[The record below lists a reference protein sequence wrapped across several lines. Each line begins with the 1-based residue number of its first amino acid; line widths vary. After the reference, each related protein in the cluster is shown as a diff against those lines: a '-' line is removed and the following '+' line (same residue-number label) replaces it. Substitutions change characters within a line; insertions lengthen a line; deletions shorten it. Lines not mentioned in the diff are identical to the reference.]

1 MRIRGPI
8 SPLYLSFPLIL
19 IAALA
24 LARYSYRN
32 ARQLAHNSEASV
44 IDGLNALG
52 DQTRSRVESFII
64 DSDRELFNLVDLEH
78 LQDFKRRWSEIVRLS
93 NLVETA
99 IVLDENLQLV
109 KDGYVTKKPNRKGPH
124 TDAFQRLFTER
135 ILPTLPLAELRPGSH
150 RHLHTQHEGTDYL
163 LSYIKRHDPDS
174 GRVFY
179 IILKVNLDYL
189 VGTFF
194 PELFQP
200 IAGRVLV
207 SVLGSRGEVV
217 YGQAISAAGMYVYDK
232 RFDTTIYQWRL
243 LMAPLD
249 SARLRAGA
257 QKRVLSDMLLIGLM
271 LGVMLF
277 GTGFL
282 VYAISSEQRVSALKS
297 EFISNVSHELKTPL
311 SLIRMFAELL
321 MLGKVKTPEKGKEY
335 AAIITRESERLSR
348 LIDNVLDFSRIE
360 RGKAA
365 YEMKPGDLGE
375 VVERALDFY
384 RYRLEREGR
393 QLAVDVPA
401 ALPTTLLDENAMTL
415 LLLNLVDNAIK
426 YGGSGPITVRLRPGR
441 RGEELRLSVTDQGLG
456 IAADEQRK
464 IFERF
469 YRTRAVR
476 NTSIRGSGIGL
487 ALVKHITE
495 AHGGRVWVESE
506 PGKGS
511 TFVVT
516 LPVRKP
522 PPEPPEGLVPG
533 DHAEHREDE
542 ASPSSPSS
550 PAPSSPSPGEP
561 PAQAEQNQPPAT

>member
-1 MRIRGPI
+1 MRIRRHI

-32 ARQLAHNSEASV
+32 ARQLAQNSEASV

-109 KDGYVTKKPNRKGPH
+109 KDGYVTKKPSRQGKH
-124 TDAFQRLFTER
+124 ADTFQRLFTER
-135 ILPTLPLAELRPGSH
+135 ILPMLPLTELRPGQH
-150 RHLHTQHEGTDYL
+150 RHLHTQHEGIDYL
-163 LSYIKRHDPDS
+163 LSYIKRHDTDS

-194 PELFQP
+194 PEVVVQP

-217 YGQAISAAGMYVYDK
+217 YGQAIKAAGRYVYDK

-257 QKRVLSDMLLIGLM
+257 QQRVLSDTLLIGLM
-271 LGVMLF
+271 LGVMLL

-282 VYAISSEQRVSALKS
+282 VYAISSEQKVSALKS

-401 ALPTTLLDENAMTL
+401 AVPTTLLDENAMTL
-415 LLLNLVDNAIK
+415 LLLNLVDNAVK
-426 YGGSGPITVRLRPGR
+426 YGGTGPISVRLRPSR
-441 RGEELRLSVTDQGLG
+441 RGDELQLSVTDQGLG

-464 IFERF
+464 VFERF

-516 LPVRKP
+516 LPVRKLPPELPSEP
-522 PPEPPEGLVPG
+522 PPDAEAALETEAGPPP
-533 DHAEHREDE
+533 
-542 ASPSSPSS
+542 
-550 PAPSSPSPGEP
+550 
-561 PAQAEQNQPPAT
+561 T

>member
-1 MRIRGPI
+1 MRIRSHI

-32 ARQLAHNSEASV
+32 ARQLAQNSEASV

-109 KDGYVTKKPNRKGPH
+109 KDGYVTKKPSRQGKH
-124 TDAFQRLFTER
+124 ADAFQRLFTER
-135 ILPTLPLAELRPGSH
+135 ILPMLPLTELRPGQH

-163 LSYIKRHDPDS
+163 LSYIKRHDTDS

-194 PELFQP
+194 PEVVVQP

-217 YGQAISAAGMYVYDK
+217 YGQAIKAAGRYVYDK

-257 QKRVLSDMLLIGLM
+257 QKRVLSDTLLIGLM
-271 LGVMLF
+271 LGVMLL

-282 VYAISSEQRVSALKS
+282 VYAISSEQKVSALKS

-401 ALPTTLLDENAMTL
+401 AVPTTLLDENAMTL
-415 LLLNLVDNAIK
+415 LLLNLVDNALK
-426 YGGSGPITVRLRPGR
+426 YGGSGPISVRLRPSR
-441 RGEELRLSVTDQGLG
+441 RGDELQLSVTDQGLG

-464 IFERF
+464 VFERF

-516 LPVRKP
+516 LPVRKLPPELPSEP
-522 PPEPPEGLVPG
+522 PPAVDGDAGAPP
-533 DHAEHREDE
+533 
-542 ASPSSPSS
+542 
-550 PAPSSPSPGEP
+550 
-561 PAQAEQNQPPAT
+561 T

>member
-1 MRIRGPI
+1 MRIRSL

-32 ARQLAHNSEASV
+32 ARQLAQNSEASV

-99 IVLDENLQLV
+99 IVLDENLKLV
-109 KDGYVTKKPNRKGPH
+109 KDGYVTKKPSRNGQRP
-124 TDAFQRLFTER
+124 DAFQRLLTER
-135 ILPTLPLAELRPGSH
+135 ILPTLPLAELRPGAH
-150 RHLHTQHEGTDYL
+150 RHLHTQHEGVDYL
-163 LSYIKRHDPDS
+163 LSYIKRHDADS
-174 GRVFY
+174 GRVYY

-243 LMAPLD
+243 LMAPID

-257 QKRVLSDMLLIGLM
+257 QKRVISDISLIGLM
-271 LGVMLF
+271 LGVMLL

-401 ALPTTLLDENAMTL
+401 AVPTTLLDENAMTL
-415 LLLNLVDNAIK
+415 LLLNLVDNAVK
-426 YGGSGPITVRLRPGR
+426 YGGSGPIMVRLRPSR
-441 RGEELRLSVTDQGLG
+441 RGDELQLSVTDQGLG
-456 IAADEQRK
+456 IAAEEQRK

-469 YRTRAVR
+469 IGPARCATPA
-476 NTSIRGSGIGL
+476 SAAPASG
-487 ALVKHITE
+487 
-495 AHGGRVWVESE
+495 WPWS
-506 PGKGS
+506 S
-511 TFVVT
+511 T
-516 LPVRKP
+516 
-522 PPEPPEGLVPG
+522 
-533 DHAEHREDE
+533 
-542 ASPSSPSS
+542 
-550 PAPSSPSPGEP
+550 SPSPTPVASGSRARPARARRFLSACRCTSYPRSP
-561 PAQAEQNQPPAT
+561 PSFLYNPLHPTAQKRPPSPVSSR

>member
-1 MRIRGPI
+1 MRIRRHI

-32 ARQLAHNSEASV
+32 ARQLAQNSEASV

-109 KDGYVTKKPNRKGPH
+109 KDGYVTKKPSRQGKH
-124 TDAFQRLFTER
+124 ADTFQRLFTER
-135 ILPTLPLAELRPGSH
+135 ILPMLPLTELRPGQH
-150 RHLHTQHEGTDYL
+150 RHLHTQHEGIDYL
-163 LSYIKRHDPDS
+163 LSYIKRHDTDS

-194 PELFQP
+194 PEVVVQP

-217 YGQAISAAGMYVYDK
+217 YGQAIKAAGRYVYDK

-257 QKRVLSDMLLIGLM
+257 QKRVLSDTLLIGLM
-271 LGVMLF
+271 LGVMLL

-282 VYAISSEQRVSALKS
+282 VYAISSEQKVSALKS

-401 ALPTTLLDENAMTL
+401 EVPTTLLDENAMTL
-415 LLLNLVDNAIK
+415 LVLNLVDNAVK
-426 YGGSGPITVRLRPGR
+426 YGGSGPISVRLRPSR
-441 RGEELRLSVTDQGLG
+441 RGDELQLSVSDQGLG

-464 IFERF
+464 VFERF

-495 AHGGRVWVESE
+495 SHGGRVWVESE

-511 TFVVT
+511 TFVVA
-516 LPVRKP
+516 LPVSKLVPELPAEP
-522 PPEPPEGLVPG
+522 PPAADADAGTPP
-533 DHAEHREDE
+533 
-542 ASPSSPSS
+542 
-550 PAPSSPSPGEP
+550 
-561 PAQAEQNQPPAT
+561 T

>member
-1 MRIRGPI
+1 MRIRRHI

-32 ARQLAHNSEASV
+32 ARQLAQNSEASV

-109 KDGYVTKKPNRKGPH
+109 KDGYVTKKPSRHGQRA
-124 TDAFQRLFTER
+124 DAFQKLLTER
-135 ILPTLPLAELRPGSH
+135 ILPTLPLAELRPGAH
-150 RHLHTQHEGTDYL
+150 RHLHTQHEGVDYL
-163 LSYIKRHDPDS
+163 LSYIKRHDADS

-257 QKRVLSDMLLIGLM
+257 QKRVISDISLIGLM
-271 LGVMLF
+271 LGVMLL

-415 LLLNLVDNAIK
+415 LLLNLVDNAVK
-426 YGGSGPITVRLRPGR
+426 YGGSGPITVRLRPSR
-441 RGEELRLSVTDQGLG
+441 RGDELQLSVTDQGLG
-456 IAADEQRK
+456 IAPEEQRK
-464 IFERF
+464 VFERF

-495 AHGGRVWVESE
+495 AHGGRVWVEST

-511 TFVVT
+511 TFIVT
-516 LPVRKP
+516 LPVHKL
-522 PPEPPEGLVPG
+522 PPES
-533 DHAEHREDE
+533 A
-542 ASPSSPSS
+542 
-550 PAPSSPSPGEP
+550 EP
-561 PAQAEQNQPPAT
+561 PADAPPAGSADAEPPST

>member
-1 MRIRGPI
+1 MRIRRSI

-24 LARYSYRN
+24 LARSSYRN
-32 ARQLAHNSEASV
+32 TRQLEQISQASV
-44 IDGLNALG
+44 IAGLNALG
-52 DQTRSRVESFII
+52 DQTRSRVDSII
-64 DSDRELFNLVDLEH
+64 AEADGELFNLVDLEH

-93 NLVETA
+93 NFVETA
-99 IVLDENLQLV
+99 IVLDEKQQIV
-109 KDGYVTKKPNRKGPH
+109 KDGYVTKRQNRHGQH
-124 TDAFQRLFTER
+124 DTFQRLFMER
-135 ILPTLPLAELRPGSH
+135 ILPTMPLDKLQLNAH
-150 RHLHTQHEGTDYL
+150 RHQHDQIEGVDYL
-163 LSYIKRHDPDS
+163 LSYIKRQDADS
-174 GRVFY
+174 GRVYY

-189 VGTFF
+189 VRTYF
-194 PELFQP
+194 PEVFQS
-200 IAGRVLV
+200 ITGREIV
-207 SVLGSRGEVV
+207 SVLGSQGEVV
-217 YGQAISAAGMYVYDK
+217 YGQPISTSVTYVYDK
-232 RFDTTIYQWRL
+232 RFDNTVYQWRL

-249 SARLRAGA
+249 STQLRRGA
-257 QKRVLSDMLLIGLM
+257 EQQMRFDIYLIGLM
-271 LGVMLF
+271 LGVILV

-375 VVERALDFY
+375 VIERALDFY

-393 QLAVDVPA
+393 QLVVDVPA
-401 ALPTTLLDENAMTL
+401 SLPPTLLDENAMTL

-426 YGGSGPITVRLRPGR
+426 YGGSGPITVRLRPTR
-441 RGEELRLSVTDQGLG
+441 RGNELQLSVTDQGIG
-456 IAADEQRK
+456 IAEDELRK

-511 TFVVT
+511 TFMVT
-516 LPVRKP
+516 IPVQKP
-522 PPEPPEGLVPG
+522 PPESAADLPPPPPEKDPPPEALPAAAAVAATESGDPG
-533 DHAEHREDE
+533 KPTDY
-542 ASPSSPSS
+542 
-550 PAPSSPSPGEP
+550 
-561 PAQAEQNQPPAT
+561 

>member
-1 MRIRGPI
+1 MRIRRHI

-32 ARQLAHNSEASV
+32 ARQLAHNSEVSV

-52 DQTRSRVESFII
+52 DQTRNRVESFII

-109 KDGYVTKKPNRKGPH
+109 KDGYVTKKPSRKGPH
-124 TDAFQRLFTER
+124 ADAFQRLFTER
-135 ILPTLPLAELRPGSH
+135 ILPTLPLTELRPGSH

-163 LSYIKRHDPDS
+163 LSYIKRLDPDS

-271 LGVMLF
+271 LGVMLL

-415 LLLNLVDNAIK
+415 LLLNLVDNAVK
-426 YGGSGPITVRLRPGR
+426 YGGSGPITVRLRSGR
-441 RGEELRLSVTDQGLG
+441 RGDELQLAVTDQGLG
-456 IAADEQRK
+456 IAPEEQRK

-511 TFVVT
+511 TFLVT
-516 LPVRKP
+516 LPVRKLPPENPENPEVPQAEREESDAAP
-522 PPEPPEGLVPG
+522 PP
-533 DHAEHREDE
+533 AR
-542 ASPSSPSS
+542 SQ
-550 PAPSSPSPGEP
+550 AP
-561 PAQAEQNQPPAT
+561 AEQNPPLPT

>member
-1 MRIRGPI
+1 MRIRRHI

-32 ARQLAHNSEASV
+32 AKQLAQNSEASV
-44 IDGLNALG
+44 IQGLFALG
-52 DQTRSRVESFII
+52 DQTRSRVESFVI

-78 LQDFKRRWSEIVRLS
+78 LQDFSRRWAEIVRLS
-93 NLVETA
+93 HAVEAA
-99 IVLDENLQLV
+99 IVLDENLQVV
-109 KDGYVTKKPNRKGPH
+109 KGGYVSKRRNKPEA
-124 TDAFQRLFTER
+124 DAFLRLFTER
-135 ILPTLPLAELRPGSH
+135 ILPTLPLAELRPDFH

-163 LSYIKRHDPDS
+163 LSYIKRYDADR

-179 IILKVNLDYL
+179 IVLRVNLDYL

-217 YGQAISAAGMYVYDK
+217 WGQPISAAGMYVYDK
-232 RFDTTIYQWRL
+232 RFDTTVYQWRL

-249 SARLRAGA
+249 SGRLRAGS
-257 QKRVLSDMLLIGLM
+257 QQRQISDISLISLM
-271 LGVMLF
+271 LSVIVV
-277 GTGFL
+277 GTAFL
-282 VYAISSEQRVSALKS
+282 LYAISSEQRVSALKS
-297 EFISNVSHELKTPL
+297 EFIGNVSHELKTPL

-335 AAIITRESERLSR
+335 AAIITREAERLSR

-360 RGKAA
+360 RGKSA

-393 QLAVDVPA
+393 QLDVDVPPEV
-401 ALPTTLLDENAMTL
+401 PTTLLDENAMTL
-415 LLLNLVDNAIK
+415 LLLNLVDNAVK
-426 YGGSGPITVRLRPGR
+426 YGGSGPITVRLRPSR
-441 RGEELRLSVTDQGLG
+441 RGDELQLSVTDQGMG
-456 IAADEQRK
+456 IAAEEQRK

-469 YRTRAVR
+469 YRTRTVR
-476 NTSIRGSGIGL
+476 NTNIRGSGIGL
-487 ALVKHITE
+487 ALVKHISE
-495 AHGGRVWVESE
+495 AHGGRVTVDSE
-506 PGKGS
+506 PGRGT
-511 TFVVT
+511 TFLVT
-516 LPVRKP
+516 VPVRSLP
-522 PPEPPEGLVPG
+522 AEPSDGEGSDSDTPQGL
-533 DHAEHREDE
+533 D
-542 ASPSSPSS
+542 S
-550 PAPSSPSPGEP
+550 GEP
-561 PAQAEQNQPPAT
+561 RAQNPA